1 MKKLFSFLFLFIII
15 SCTKDPIIY
24 TLTTSVNPSEGG
36 TLLPGTAQFE
46 EGETVALNATPAEEY
61 VFFSWSGVS
70 GANESTSLV
79 MDKDKSVVALFVK
92 KKIFIKHFD

>member
-15 SCTKDPIIY
+15 SCTKDPILY
-24 TLTTSVNPSEGG
+24 TLTTSANPPEGG

-46 EGETVALNATPAEEY
+46 EGETVVLTATPAEEY

-70 GANESTSLV
+70 GANESTRLC
-79 MDKDKSVVALFVK
+79 
-92 KKIFIKHFD
+92 